1 MTENNATI
9 HSRIT
14 SIEERLVV
22 LEITVAVESERYM
35 SILKRLEKID
45 SHVGRLVWLILGG
58 IIAAFIAFVVGGG
71 LTLQ

>member
-35 SILKRLEKID
+35 SILKRLDKID

>member
-58 IIAAFIAFVVGGG
+58 IIAAFITFVVGGG

>member
-22 LEITVAVESERYM
+22 LEISAAVESERYM
-35 SILKRLEKID
+35 SILKRLDKID